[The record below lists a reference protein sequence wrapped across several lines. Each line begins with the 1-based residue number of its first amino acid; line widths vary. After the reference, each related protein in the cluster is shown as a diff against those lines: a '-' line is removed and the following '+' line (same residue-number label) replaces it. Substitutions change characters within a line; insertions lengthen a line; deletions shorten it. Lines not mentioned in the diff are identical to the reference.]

1 MDGLKRLQETRKEN
15 KTLLEEV
22 KKIVW
27 IIRGKWREK
36 KEFGLH
42 KMKEIKN
49 RENKI
54 GKKKREN

>member
-1 MDGLKRLQETRKEN
+1 MKRLQEIRKEN
-15 KTLLEEV
+15 KALLEEV
-22 KKIVW
+22 KKIAW

-36 KEFGLH
+36 KEFSLH

-54 GKKKREN
+54 GKR